1 MRAFLGFTNQYRK
14 FILNYVH
21 ITNPL
26 NKLIS
31 GENSKRKHMKV
42 QWTYK
47 CTEAFETLK
56 EPCCSTPIL
65 AYANY
70 QKKFILHTDGSDH
83 GLGAVLYQMDD
94 NDKKRV
100 IVFVSRSLN
109 PVRKKLPC
117 P

>member
-1 MRAFLGFTNQYRK
+1 MKAFLGVTNQYRK
-14 FILNYVH
+14 FILNCAH
-21 ITNPL
+21 IANPL
-26 NKLIS
+26 NELIS

-47 CTEAFETLK
+47 CTETFEMLK
-56 EPCCSTPIL
+56 ELCCSTPIL

-70 QKKFILHTDGSDH
+70 QKKFILHMDASDH
-83 GLGAVLYQMDD
+83 RLGAVLYQMDD

-100 IVFVSRSLN
+100 IAFASRSLN
-109 PVRKKLPC
+109 PPKKLPC